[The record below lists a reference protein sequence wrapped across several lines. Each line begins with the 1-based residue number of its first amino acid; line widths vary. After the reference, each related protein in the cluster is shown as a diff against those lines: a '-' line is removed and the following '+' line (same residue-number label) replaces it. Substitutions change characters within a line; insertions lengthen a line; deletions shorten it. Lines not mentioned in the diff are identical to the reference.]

1 MLRRLSSLEV
11 LRALLG
17 WSRAVGILGARQVG
31 KTTLAHELAAGLTTP
46 VHHFDL
52 EDPRHARQLEN
63 AMDVLEPL
71 RGLIVLDEV
80 QARPDLFPALR
91 VLLDR
96 AGQPARFL
104 LLGSASGSLLRQ
116 GSESLAGRLAWHR
129 LDGFHLGETGPQS
142 WRTLWLRGGFPRS
155 YLATTEAES
164 LGWRRSF
171 LETFLARDLPVM
183 GVTTSFLRM
192 REFWS
197 MLAHWNGRVLN
208 HAELARSLGS
218 TAATVDKYLA
228 ILADTMVVRVLRP
241 WFTNV
246 KKRLVKSP
254 KVYVIDSGLQHALLD
269 IGTYDELAG
278 HPLVG
283 ASFEGFAVQQVI
295 KQLGVRDEECW
306 FWASHGGAELDLLI
320 VRGDR
325 KWGFEFKRTET
336 PSTTKSMHAAMQDLQ
351 LERIDVV
358 HLGPDTFPLRDR
370 IRALSIQRLTIDLE
384 PLV

>member
-1 MLRRLSSLEV
+1 MQRESSFQALRELF
-11 LRALLG
+11 G

-31 KTTLAHELAAGLTTP
+31 KTTLARQFAATLGTP

-63 AMDVLEPL
+63 VMDVLTPL
-71 RGLIVLDEV
+71 RGLIVLDEI

-96 AGQPARFL
+96 ADEPAKFL
-104 LLGSASGSLLRQ
+104 LLGSASGALLQQ
-116 GSESLAGRLAWHR
+116 GSESLAGRIGWHR
-129 LDGFHLGETGPQS
+129 LDGFHLGETGS
-142 WRTLWLRGGFPRS
+142 EAWRTLWVRGGFPRS
-155 YLATTEAES
+155 FLAATEQES
-164 LGWRRSF
+164 FGWRRSF

-208 HAELARSLGS
+208 HAELARSLGA
-218 TAATVDKYLA
+218 TAVTVTKYLSV
-228 ILADTMVVRVLRP
+228 LADTMVVRVLRP
-241 WFTNV
+241 WFVNLG
-246 KKRLVKSP
+246 KRLVKSP

-269 IGTYDELAG
+269 IGTYDQLAG

-295 KQLGVRDEECW
+295 KQLGARDEECW
-306 FWASHGGAELDLLI
+306 FWASHGGAELDLLV
-320 VRGDR
+320 VRGGR
-325 KWGFEFKRTET
+325 KWGFEFKRSET

-351 LERIDVV
+351 LERLDVV
-358 HLGPDTFPLRDR
+358 HLGPDTFALRDR
-370 IRALSIQRLTIDLE
+370 IRALSIQRLTTDLE
-384 PLV
+384 PLA